1 MTPLRMQPARPPLPA
16 EMQAAIDRL
25 MPPGVPPLALF
36 TTLARSPRAF
46 SRFMAAGL
54 LDKGP
59 LGLRERELMIDR
71 TCARCASEYE
81 WGVHMAAFAER
92 AGFTREQVAATVAA
106 DAAAGVWSARDA
118 LVLRLADALHETST
132 IGDALWQELRGAF
145 SDEQI
150 LELILL
156 AGFYHTVAYLTNG
169 LRLPLEAFALRFP
182 PQARPP
188 GSLTGPVGIG
198 ERSAPSSGA

>member
-1 MTPLRMQPARPPLPA
+1 MQPPRIAPALPPFPP
-16 EMQAAIDRL
+16 EIQATLERL
-25 MPPGVPPLALF
+25 MPPGMPPLVLF

-46 SRFMAAGL
+46 ARFMAGGL

-71 TCARCASEYE
+71 SCARCGSEYE
-81 WGVHMAAFAER
+81 WGVHVALFAER
-92 AGFTREQVAATVAA
+92 AGLTRAQVEATVAA
-106 DAAAGVWSARDA
+106 DPGAGGWSARDV
-118 LVLRLADALHETST
+118 LVLELADALHDAAT
-132 IGDALWQELRGAF
+132 IGDALWRRLAAEF

-169 LRLPLEAFALRFP
+169 LRLPLEALAPRFP
-182 PQARPP
+182 AQR
-188 GSLTGPVGIG
+188 
-198 ERSAPSSGA
+198 EDGAAIA